1 MGSQNVAQISLYY
14 VVFTVSY
21 DTESKAEILQRSK
34 LPLGR
39 RLCFQPLTLQVTLHK
54 VGFVMLSQI

>member
-21 DTESKAEILQRSK
+21 DTESKAEILSK
-34 LPLGR
+34 VKI
-39 RLCFQPLTLQVTLHK
+39 TTWEKAV
-54 VGFVMLSQI
+54 LSTFNSASYFA